1 MRSPDQIGP
10 VLALLGAVV
19 FVGVLVRAARNRFRA
34 GAAPDRVHCPK
45 CGEIVAEAQARLS
58 GGRAI
63 RGGYTCRTCGQS
75 MDDWGRARA
84 R

>member
-19 FVGVLVRAARNRFRA
+19 FVGALVRAARNRFRT
-34 GAAPDRVHCPK
+34 GAAPESIHCPK
-45 CGEIVAEAQARLS
+45 CGEIVLAAQARTS
-58 GGRAI
+58 PGHAI
-63 RGGYTCRTCGQS
+63 PDVYVCKACGQS
-75 MDDWGRARA
+75 MDGRGRARA

>member
-19 FVGVLVRAARNRFRA
+19 FVGVLVRAARNRIRA

-45 CGEIVAEAQARLS
+45 CGVVVPLVPAPPSFRQAAS
-58 GGRAI
+58 
-63 RGGYTCRTCGQS
+63 GGYTCKACGQS
-75 MDDWGRARA
+75 MDRWGRAKA
-84 R
+84 